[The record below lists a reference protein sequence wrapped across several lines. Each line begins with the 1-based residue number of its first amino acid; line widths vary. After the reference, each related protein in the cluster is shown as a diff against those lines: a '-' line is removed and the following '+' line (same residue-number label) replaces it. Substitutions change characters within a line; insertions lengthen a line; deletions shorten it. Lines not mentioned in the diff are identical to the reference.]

1 MWLTQRID
9 ALNGTLLNTQ
19 LEIRLNKPLLTIAA
33 IPLALALLLG
43 EAAAVRAQTPASAA
57 PAIANKPVPKR
68 TARPPV
74 SPERAQLKSE
84 AKSLAAAVVA
94 ADLALTP
101 EELAVADRVHVG
113 QLPCELGESVT
124 LTADPASPGYFDV
137 QLRKLKFRMFPVA
150 TTTGAIRLEDKKSG
164 AVWLQ
169 LGNKSMLMNA
179 RLGQRLADE
188 CMSPQ
193 QAQVAAALKLAPPIG
208 LLDSVPQPS
217 NLRVPSQADVTLPPP
232 VAAPASAPIV
242 APDSAPASA
251 PAASSAAPVTVAPAI
266 EPSPVAK

>member
-1 MWLTQRID
+1 M
-9 ALNGTLLNTQ
+9 Q
-19 LEIRLNKPLLTIAA
+19 LEFRLNKPLLTIAA
-33 IPLALALLLG
+33 IPLALVLLLG
-43 EAAAVRAQTPASAA
+43 EPAAVWAQTPASAQPAAASKPA
-57 PAIANKPVPKR
+57 PRRA
-68 TARPPV
+68 ARAPV

-101 EELAVADRVHVG
+101 EELAVAERVHVG
-113 QLPCELGESVT
+113 MLPCELGESVT

-150 TTTGAIRLEDKKSG
+150 TTTGAIRLEDKRAG

-193 QAQVAAALKLAPPIG
+193 QAQVAAALKLKPPVG

-217 NLRVPSQADVTLPPP
+217 NLRVPAQADVTLPPTVTPAP
-232 VAAPASAPIV
+232 VPATEPASAPVAGPVAPVGAAPASE
-242 APDSAPASA
+242 
-251 PAASSAAPVTVAPAI
+251 SSPVT
-266 EPSPVAK
+266 K